1 MAELVKRINELAQ
14 KAKTTG
20 LTPEETAERDLLRQQ
35 YIAAV
40 RVNIKVLFEFNN
52 ARGFSSA
59 VRGYRHK
66 IDLTVA
72 GYRAH

>member
-1 MAELVKRINELAQ
+1 MLGGVSVHQNIFQVSQRNARIENILN
-14 KAKTTG
+14 
-20 LTPEETAERDLLRQQ
+20 QQ

-52 ARGFSSA
+52 ARSFGSA

>member
-1 MAELVKRINELAQ
+1 MEELVKRINELAR

-40 RVNIKVLFEFNN
+40 PPQPDGAAGEHLY
-52 ARGFSSA
+52 RGA
-59 VRGYRHK
+59 GRHE
-66 IDLTVA
+66 A
-72 GYRAH
+72 